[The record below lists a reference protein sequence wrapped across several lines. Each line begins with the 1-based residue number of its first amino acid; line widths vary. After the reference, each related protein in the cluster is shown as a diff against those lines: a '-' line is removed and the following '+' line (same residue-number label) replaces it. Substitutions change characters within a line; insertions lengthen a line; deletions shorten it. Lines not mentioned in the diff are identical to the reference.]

1 MHNISKVKQKLTEK
15 EIRILHQEKHD
26 DVWEVT
32 FSIRNLED
40 RLIITKEYMKEEMSI
55 RIARY
60 SDGLIKNLK

>member
-26 DVWEVT
+26 DVLEVT
-32 FSIRNLED
+32 FSIQNLED

-55 RIARY
+55 RISRY
-60 SDGLIKNLK
+60 SDGVIKKLK